1 MSQAVEDYLK
11 AIYKLQSDAGKVST
25 SALADYLGVAP
36 PSATNMITRLVE
48 SGLLRHD
55 RYRGV
60 ELTQAGAQAALEVIR
75 HHRLWELFLAES
87 LKVPLD
93 RVHAEAERLEHTL
106 SEDLEEDLDRALG
119 HPTIDPHGDP
129 IPSKDGI
136 VSPTSRQRLSELAI
150 GITARIAR
158 VPDSNPELLRYL
170 SELGL
175 LPGSQ
180 VAITQKAPF
189 GGPIY
194 VAVTERTGASVPADP
209 QVIGQELA
217 SQIFV
222 DSAESK
228 DLLGA

>member
-25 SALADYLGVAP
+25 SALADYLGVAA

-48 SGLLRHD
+48 SGMLRHD

-87 LKVPLD
+87 LKVPLE

-119 HPTIDPHGDP
+119 HPTVDPHGDP
-129 IPSKDGI
+129 IPGKDGTVI
-136 VSPTSRQRLSELAI
+136 PISRQTLAELVVGAP
-150 GITARIAR
+150 ARIAR
-158 VPDSNPELLRYL
+158 VPDSDPELLRYL
-170 SELGL
+170 GELGL
-175 LPGSQ
+175 LPDSH
-180 VAITQKAPF
+180 VTILRKSPF

-194 VAVTERTGASVPADP
+194 VAVTGRIGTSPTSEP
-209 QVIGQELA
+209 QIIGQELA
-217 SQIFV
+217 TRIFV
-222 DSAESK
+222 DTLEAK
-228 DLLGA
+228 DVTHD